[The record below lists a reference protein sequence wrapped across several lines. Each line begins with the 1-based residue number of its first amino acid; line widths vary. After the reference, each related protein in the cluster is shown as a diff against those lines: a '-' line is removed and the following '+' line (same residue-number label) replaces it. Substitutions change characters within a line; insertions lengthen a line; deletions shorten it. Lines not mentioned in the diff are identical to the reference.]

1 MGRVMWCSQRAALR
15 TRPQWERKKKK
26 NSRSFGERGKRQP
39 NNKQHMLRCSENCR
53 NVAHNGAK
61 SCRVR
66 SWGKPN
72 MLGSAVCVCAQLYQD
87 KQNNVNKNGAN
98 SGGPVCISLAVVDQ
112 GTQRGEEEKKK
123 DEKLIRSVV
132 NVTLSGAVAICF
144 CWVCHYYTTTVLTQ
158 CASALSASACFVAKS
173 ACHYEL
179 CCGIVARSLE
189 SNSLRHVE
197 IAETCPSGRLLS
209 ETAQTRFSSNFQ
221 PIRYSRRHSHLLLI
235 EI

>member
-1 MGRVMWCSQRAALR
+1 MEKGGKDNPTTNNTCCGAARIAGTLRITGRKAVESGLEGNPTCWAL
-15 TRPQWERKKKK
+15 
-26 NSRSFGERGKRQP
+26 
-39 NNKQHMLRCSENCR
+39 L
-53 NVAHNGAK
+53 
-61 SCRVR
+61 
-66 SWGKPN
+66 
-72 MLGSAVCVCAQLYQD
+72 CVCAQLYQD

-158 CASALSASACFVAKS
+158 CASALSARACFVAKS